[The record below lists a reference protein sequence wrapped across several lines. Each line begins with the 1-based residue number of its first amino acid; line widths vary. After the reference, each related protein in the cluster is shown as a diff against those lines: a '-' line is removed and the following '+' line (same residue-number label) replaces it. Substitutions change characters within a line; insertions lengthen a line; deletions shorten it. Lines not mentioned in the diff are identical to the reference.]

1 MNNIDSDDSGL
12 PSVRAKQTMS
22 SLKARRVLIV
32 EDDPVVAM
40 VVEDTLR
47 GMGLETLVNLS
58 LLDALYELESSDI
71 DAAFI
76 DMGLRGES
84 AHPIVLDLVARDIP
98 FVVMSGKDQPELRA
112 EFPQIRIVL
121 KPLSV
126 EALEQITLELLGIQR
141 STLKL

>member
-1 MNNIDSDDSGL
+1 
-12 PSVRAKQTMS
+12 MS
-22 SLKARRVLIV
+22 SPKTRRVLIV

-40 VVEDTLR
+40 VVEDTLH

-58 LLDALYELESSDI
+58 LVDALTELETSDI
-71 DAAFI
+71 DAALI

-84 AHPIVLDLVARDIP
+84 AHPIVLALIARGTP
-98 FVVMSGKDQPELRA
+98 FVVMTGRAQPDLIA

-126 EALEQITLELLGIQR
+126 EALERITLELLDLQR
-141 STLKL
+141 SP

>member
-1 MNNIDSDDSGL
+1 
-12 PSVRAKQTMS
+12 MS
-22 SLKARRVLIV
+22 SLKTRRVLIV

-58 LLDALYELESSDI
+58 LFDALNELETSDI

-84 AHPIVLDLVARDIP
+84 AHPVVLDLVTRGIP
-98 FVVMSGKDQPELRA
+98 VVVMSGKDQPELRA

-121 KPLSV
+121 KPSSV
-126 EALEQITLELLGIQR
+126 QALQEITMELLDIQR
-141 STLKL
+141 SALKL

>member
-1 MNNIDSDDSGL
+1 M
-12 PSVRAKQTMS
+12 P

-58 LLDALYELESSDI
+58 LLDALYELETSDI
-71 DAAFI
+71 DAALV
-76 DMGLRGES
+76 DMRLRGES
-84 AHPIVLDLVARDIP
+84 AHPIVLALVARDIP
-98 FVVMSGKDQPELRA
+98 FVVMSGTDQPELTA

-126 EALEQITLELLGIQR
+126 QTLEQITLELLDTQQ
-141 STLKL
+141 SALKL

>member
-1 MNNIDSDDSGL
+1 
-12 PSVRAKQTMS
+12 MS

-58 LLDALYELESSDI
+58 LLDALYELETSDI
-71 DAAFI
+71 DAALI
-76 DMGLRGES
+76 DMVLRGES
-84 AHPIVLDLVARDIP
+84 AHPIVLALIARDIP
-98 FVVMSGKDQPELRA
+98 FVVISGKDQPELTA

-126 EALEQITLELLGIQR
+126 QALEQLTLELLDVQP
-141 STLKL
+141 SALKL

>member
-1 MNNIDSDDSGL
+1 MNNIDSDDSGP
-12 PSVRAKQTMS
+12 PSVRAKQIMS

-76 DMGLRGES
+76 DMGC
-84 AHPIVLDLVARDIP
+84 AAKAPI
-98 FVVMSGKDQPELRA
+98 
-112 EFPQIRIVL
+112 
-121 KPLSV
+121 
-126 EALEQITLELLGIQR
+126 R
-141 STLKL
+141 SCSTWSHVTYRLW

>member
-1 MNNIDSDDSGL
+1 
-12 PSVRAKQTMS
+12 MS
-22 SLKARRVLIV
+22 SLKTRRVLIV

-58 LLDALYELESSDI
+58 LFDALNELETSDI

-84 AHPIVLDLVARDIP
+84 AHPVVLDLVTRGIP
-98 FVVMSGKDQPELRA
+98 VVVMSGKDQPELRA

-126 EALEQITLELLGIQR
+126 QALQEITLELLDIQR
-141 STLKL
+141 SALKL

>member
-1 MNNIDSDDSGL
+1 
-12 PSVRAKQTMS
+12 MS
-22 SLKARRVLIV
+22 SPKTRRVMIV

-40 VVEDTLR
+40 VVEDTLQ

-58 LLDALYELESSDI
+58 LLDALTELEASDI
-71 DAAFI
+71 DAALI

-84 AHPIVLDLVARDIP
+84 ARPIVLALIAREIP
-98 FVVMSGKDQPELRA
+98 FVVMSGTDQPKLTA

-126 EALEQITLELLGIQR
+126 QSLEQIVLELLGLQP
-141 STLKL
+141 LPPKP

>member
-1 MNNIDSDDSGL
+1 
-12 PSVRAKQTMS
+12 MS
-22 SLKARRVLIV
+22 SLKTRRVLIV

-58 LLDALYELESSDI
+58 LFDALNELETSDI

-84 AHPIVLDLVARDIP
+84 AHPVVLDPVTRGIP
-98 FVVMSGKDQPELRA
+98 VVVMSGKDQPELRA

-126 EALEQITLELLGIQR
+126 QALQEITLELLDIQR
-141 STLKL
+141 SALKL

>member
-1 MNNIDSDDSGL
+1 
-12 PSVRAKQTMS
+12 MS
-22 SLKARRVLIV
+22 SMGTRRVMIV

-58 LLDALYELESSDI
+58 LLDALNELETSDI

-84 AHPIVLDLVARDIP
+84 AHPIVLDLVTRGIP
-98 FVVMSGKDQPELRA
+98 VVVMSGKDQPALRA

-126 EALEQITLELLGIQR
+126 QALEQIALELLGIQR
-141 STLKL
+141 SALKL

>member
-1 MNNIDSDDSGL
+1 
-12 PSVRAKQTMS
+12 MS
-22 SLKARRVLIV
+22 SLKTRRVLIV

-58 LLDALYELESSDI
+58 LHDALNELETSDI

-84 AHPIVLDLVARDIP
+84 AHPIVLDLVSQGVPI
-98 FVVMSGKDQPELRA
+98 VVMSGKDQPELRA
-112 EFPQIRIVL
+112 EFPQVRIVL

-126 EALEQITLELLGIQR
+126 QALEQITLELLGIQR
-141 STLKL
+141 SALRL

>member
-1 MNNIDSDDSGL
+1 
-12 PSVRAKQTMS
+12 MS
-22 SLKARRVLIV
+22 SLKTRRVMIV

-47 GMGLETLVNLS
+47 GMGLQTLVNLS
-58 LLDALYELESSDI
+58 LLDALNELETSDI

-84 AHPIVLDLVARDIP
+84 AHPIVLDLVTRDIP
-98 FVVMSGKDQPELRA
+98 VVVMSGKDQPELRA
-112 EFPQIRIVL
+112 EFPQVRVVL

-126 EALEQITLELLGIQR
+126 QALEQITLELLGVQR
-141 STLKL
+141 SALRL

>member
-1 MNNIDSDDSGL
+1 
-12 PSVRAKQTMS
+12 MS

-58 LLDALYELESSDI
+58 LLDALYELETSDI
-71 DAAFI
+71 DAALI
-76 DMGLRGES
+76 DMVLRGES
-84 AHPIVLDLVARDIP
+84 AHPIVLALIARDIP
-98 FVVMSGKDQPELRA
+98 FVVISGKDQPELTA
-112 EFPQIRIVL
+112 EFPQIRIAL

-126 EALEQITLELLGIQR
+126 QELEQLTLELLDVQR
-141 STLKL
+141 SALKL

>member
-1 MNNIDSDDSGL
+1 
-12 PSVRAKQTMS
+12 MS
-22 SLKARRVLIV
+22 SLGTRRVMIV

-58 LLDALYELESSDI
+58 LLDALNELETSDI

-84 AHPIVLDLVARDIP
+84 AHPIVLDLVTRGIP
-98 FVVMSGKDQPELRA
+98 VVVMSGKDQPALRA

-126 EALEQITLELLGIQR
+126 QALEQIALELLGIQR
-141 STLKL
+141 SALKL

>member
-1 MNNIDSDDSGL
+1 
-12 PSVRAKQTMS
+12 MS

-58 LLDALYELESSDI
+58 LLDALYELETSDI
-71 DAAFI
+71 DAALI
-76 DMGLRGES
+76 DMVLRGES
-84 AHPIVLDLVARDIP
+84 AHPIVLALIARDIP
-98 FVVMSGKDQPELRA
+98 FVVISGKDQPELTA
-112 EFPQIRIVL
+112 KFPQIRIVL

-126 EALEQITLELLGIQR
+126 QALEQLTLELLDVQP
-141 STLKL
+141 SALKL

>member
-1 MNNIDSDDSGL
+1 
-12 PSVRAKQTMS
+12 MS
-22 SLKARRVLIV
+22 SLKTRRVMIV

-58 LLDALYELESSDI
+58 LLDALTELEASDI
-71 DAAFI
+71 DAALI
-76 DMGLRGES
+76 DMGLRGEN
-84 AHPIVLDLVARDIP
+84 AHPIVLALIACEIP
-98 FVVMSGKDQPELRA
+98 FVVMSGMDQPKLTA

-126 EALEQITLELLGIQR
+126 QSLEQIVLELLR
-141 STLKL
+141 SPATPTETLRVDDSGRR